1 MLYIIYNQ
9 KRKNKSTKP
18 NESFRLNIQFLTS
31 KHKIENYQTWSTV
44 RQEEDSEGEYSEE
57 NKSHSERE
65 TNVLLVFFLLLTQN
79 GHF

>member
-1 MLYIIYNQ
+1 MTILDFLFTA
-9 KRKNKSTKP
+9 RKHN
-18 NESFRLNIQFLTS
+18 
-31 KHKIENYQTWSTV
+31 ENYQTWSTV

>member
-18 NESFRLNIQFLTS
+18 KENFRLNIQFLTS
-31 KHKIENYQTWSTV
+31 KHKNENYQTWSTV

-57 NKSHSERE
+57 KKSHSERE